1 MSRPVVAQSLSPS
14 AAAMGES
21 EGMGEAESAGTG
33 AEEKEKG
40 DCDKKAET
48 NSTNDDQDSQD
59 KKFDKVSQDQL
70 DDKENVDSNHTG
82 VSSGSDH
89 TNDKSNSD
97 SAKETAEFQ
106 EIRFDELLHYMMGSK
121 PQLSDFSTYKPHH
134 PSERKPTI
142 KVHSSSNYGHQS
154 EACAREDSWTENA
167 FENSIVE
174 EEQVL
179 VDDSEVW
186 QEDGVSAELSP
197 SVESHLEN
205 SSAAAMMR
213 DTNAKDPRISS
224 NKGGLP
230 DTRTKPT
237 SAVQNATRPRR
248 RTESVH
254 SRPVPK
260 SKKVT
265 LQQQQQYLNGDWKPN
280 AAGQYPCSGCD
291 KMFQT
296 PSKLKRHFLCHS
308 GIKPFTCDQCSR
320 SFSQKINMQMHRLK
334 NVCKPKDGN
343 VGTAK
348 KARSNSEG

>member
-1 MSRPVVAQSLSPS
+1 MTRPVVAQSLSPS
-14 AAAMGES
+14 AAAAMGES
-21 EGMGEAESAGTG
+21 EGEAESGTG

-40 DCDKKAET
+40 DCDKKAEK
-48 NSTNDDQDSQD
+48 NSTNDDQNSQD
-59 KKFDKVSQDQL
+59 KKFDKVSKDQL
-70 DDKENVDSNHTG
+70 DDKENVDSNHIE

-89 TNDKSNSD
+89 TNDKRNSD

-154 EACAREDSWTENA
+154 EVYAREDSTEDA
-167 FENSIVE
+167 FENSLV

-179 VDDSEVW
+179 VDSEGW

-205 SSAAAMMR
+205 SSAAMMR
-213 DTNAKDPRISS
+213 DTNAATKDPRISS
-224 NKGGLP
+224 NKGGALP